1 MPALPRLLDVP
12 DSTDLASLLALL
24 GKLEHSQLEFKREPV
39 KLKELIPAF
48 AMTEGGL
55 IVLGLGDDRMLH
67 GCHLDQ
73 KAQDTVTRAGKDV
86 GVDVQF
92 KEVDVEGTPLVLV
105 AVPEVRQRIVTTTDG
120 RLLRRVGSDI
130 HPLVGD
136 QLARFVR
143 EREEI
148 PGEEAPIPN
157 VKPGDFDLDL
167 INRALGV
174 DARPSVEAEDVMRAL
189 IDLDVAIP
197 QPAPADPQVL
207 VAGVVMFALDPQRF
221 VPGASVQLV
230 RRTGVGPGASP
241 TEAREEHSGPIPQL
255 VDACLDFINTH
266 TKRYQVVI
274 GTRRRTWPEYPEEVL
289 REALL
294 NALAHRDYGSRGATV
309 DVTVW
314 EDRLEI
320 RSPGGLPGPIT
331 LANIRSEHYSRNRR
345 IMRSLKALDLVEKY
359 GEGIDRMFDFMEAR
373 LMEPPLIEPSPSSVS
388 VTLRN
393 RFLVSV
399 EEQAWLAALGHMQLT
414 TEERRLLAVTRR
426 EDSTTK
432 RRVRQLIPA
441 ANADSLLRGAVAKG
455 LLVRTGQAGGARYR
469 LSEEVRM
476 RAGTTGVEAQT
487 RKRQMLLDEIRRRG
501 SLSTAEGAEL
511 LGEEMVL
518 VRHLLN
524 DLVASGEA
532 MAQGQT
538 RARRY
543 YPR

>member
-1 MPALPRLLDVP
+1 
-12 DSTDLASLLALL
+12 
-24 GKLEHSQLEFKREPV
+24 
-39 KLKELIPAF
+39 
-48 AMTEGGL
+48 
-55 IVLGLGDDRMLH
+55 
-67 GCHLDQ
+67 
-73 KAQDTVTRAGKDV
+73 
-86 GVDVQF
+86 
-92 KEVDVEGTPLVLV
+92 
-105 AVPEVRQRIVTTTDG
+105 
-120 RLLRRVGSDI
+120 
-130 HPLVGD
+130 
-136 QLARFVR
+136 
-143 EREEI
+143 
-148 PGEEAPIPN
+148 
-157 VKPGDFDLDL
+157 
-167 INRALGV
+167 
-174 DARPSVEAEDVMRAL
+174 
-189 IDLDVAIP
+189 
-197 QPAPADPQVL
+197 
-207 VAGVVMFALDPQRF
+207 
-221 VPGASVQLV
+221 
-230 RRTGVGPGASP
+230 
-241 TEAREEHSGPIPQL
+241 
-255 VDACLDFINTH
+255 
-266 TKRYQVVI
+266 
-274 GTRRRTWPEYPEEVL
+274 
-289 REALL
+289 
-294 NALAHRDYGSRGATV
+294 
-309 DVTVW
+309 
-314 EDRLEI
+314 
-320 RSPGGLPGPIT
+320 
-331 LANIRSEHYSRNRR
+331 
-345 IMRSLKALDLVEKY
+345 
-359 GEGIDRMFDFMEAR
+359 MFDWMEAR
-373 LMEPPLIEPSPSSVS
+373 VMEPPLIEPSPSSVS

-518 VRHLLN
+518 VRHLPN